1 VTRIT
6 RVKRTTRAVRAGAC
20 ALVAAI
26 AFAMACSAP
35 PDAAQISIST
45 PDRATFPPVSMLLD
59 HRCGSLD
66 CHGART
72 RNLQIFGCEGLRLG
86 DASPGCRNASGT
98 DTSVDEHDA
107 TFRSLVALEP
117 AVMTAVVQGHGQNP
131 ELLTFVRKAR
141 GTEAHKGGTLIT
153 PGDDQDVCIT
163 SWLAGQGGSDAAAD
177 ACARALALPVTPR

>member
-1 VTRIT
+1 MTGRI
-6 RVKRTTRAVRAGAC
+6 VRIAAFVLSLAC
-20 ALVAAI
+20 ALAVA
-26 AFAMACSAP
+26 CTAP
-35 PDAAQISIST
+35 PDDARVGIVA
-45 PDRATFPPVSMLLD
+45 PDRATFPPVGLLLD

-72 RNLQIFGCEGLRLG
+72 RNLQIYGCEGLRLG
-86 DASPGCRNASGT
+86 DAAPGCRNASGI
-98 DTSVDEHDA
+98 DTTVDEHDA

-117 AVMTAVVQGHGQNP
+117 AVMTAVVQGKGQNP

-163 SWLAGQGGSDAAAD
+163 SWLAGAGGTDAATD
-177 ACARALALPVTPR
+177 ACARALAAPVIPR

>member
-1 VTRIT
+1 MTA
-6 RVKRTTRAVRAGAC
+6 RVAGLA
-20 ALVAAI
+20 AFLLAAAI
-26 AFAMACSAP
+26 ALAMACGAP
-35 PDAAQISIST
+35 PDDARIGVSA
-45 PDRATFPPVSMLLD
+45 PDRAQFPPVSLLLD

-72 RNLQIFGCEGLRLG
+72 RNLQIYGCEGVRLG

-98 DTSVDEHDA
+98 DTTADEHDA
-107 TFRSLVALEP
+107 TYRSLVTLEP
-117 AVMTAVVQGHGQNP
+117 AVMSAVVQGHGAHP

-163 SWLAGQGGSDAAAD
+163 SWLAGPTNVD
-177 ACARALALPVTPR
+177 ACARALAAPVTAR

>member
-1 VTRIT
+1 MNRLHGIAG
-6 RVKRTTRAVRAGAC
+6 AVRAGAG
-20 ALVAAI
+20 ALVVAI
-26 AFAMACSAP
+26 GFAMACSAP
-35 PDAAQISIST
+35 PDAAQIGIST
-45 PDRATFPPVSMLLD
+45 PDRATFPPVSLLLD

-72 RNLQIFGCEGLRLG
+72 RNLEIFGCEGRRLG

-98 DTSVDEHDA
+98 DTTVDEHDA

-117 AVMTAVVQGHGQNP
+117 AVMTAVVQGNGRNP

-141 GTEAHKGGTLIT
+141 GTEAHKGGALIT

-163 SWLAGQGGSDAAAD
+163 SWLAGQGGSDGAVD
-177 ACARALALPVTPR
+177 ACARALALPVSPR